1 MGKHY
6 FFLVFVTIFLINSLT
21 SAFTPRGGDLKNGQ
35 SDMKPVTFNQPWTTE
50 EQVCLVL
57 PLHARTKKNR
67 GKFVCSTQCQ
77 SFNETSWLP
86 QRLLIC
92 RCLVSLAEIFH
103 LSFPCGLWGINVL
116 PTGQLTFTTSQLPT
130 INVYSRMYPQLQWN
144 STFFWGVMMELLDTN
159 VTRCQ
164 RIGHLTNFVPLSRLN
179 WKSCCRFIPRRRLN
193 PRDGRKLLLP

>member
-57 PLHARTKKNR
+57 PLHARTEKIGESLCVVLNVNLLMKLADFPKDSWYV
-67 GKFVCSTQCQ
+67 GVWFLWLKYSTYHFPVAFEA
-77 SFNETSWLP
+77 SILLP
-86 QRLLIC
+86 IC
-92 RCLVSLAEIFH
+92 
-103 LSFPCGLWGINVL
+103 
-116 PTGQLTFTTSQLPT
+116 QLTFTTFQLPT
-130 INVYSRMYPQLQWN
+130 INVCSRMYPQLQWN
-144 STFFWGVMMELLDTN
+144 LTFFWGVMMELLDTSL
-159 VTRCQ
+159 TRCQ
-164 RIGHLTNFVPLSRLN
+164 RIGHLTNFVSLSRLN